1 MTHQG
6 TNMLNRSIR
15 AFVASLIAPVL
26 VAAGPAA
33 GENTA
38 PLVDYPARADMPM
51 DWNDRKDFEFAA
63 RGFITNRDDPK
74 IHDENGRVV
83 FDMEE
88 GAFLDGA
95 DPATVHPSLLR
106 QARVLRKSGLFEV
119 VDGVYQVRGFDITNV
134 TFIRGDTGWIIIDT
148 ALTPATAR
156 AALEL
161 ANEHLGPRPVRAV
174 IYTHSHIDHSG
185 GAAGV
190 ISQADVDAGK
200 VKVIAPKGFLDATLD
215 EFVVNGAAT
224 NRRTS
229 YAGIGVERG
238 PLGTVSSG
246 LGDSAARGMW
256 SLIAP
261 ITEIAETGE
270 RLTVD
275 GVDLVF
281 QVTPGTEAPA
291 EMNIYLPQFRVL
303 DMAENA
309 NVTLHNVLSP
319 RGVEVRD
326 AKFWAD
332 ELTRSIRLFG
342 DKSDAVI
349 LSHGWPRFGQGEVVD
364 YLSKHRDA
372 YKFLHDQTVRMMNE
386 GLLPDEIANRF
397 RLPDSLAKEWYNR
410 GYYGSYSFNARAVY
424 QRYLGWYQGN
434 PVDLQPLEPADE
446 ARRYVDAMG
455 GRDRAFALARNAAS
469 TRDDRWASELLNRLV
484 MADSKDR
491 EARDLL
497 ADVYTRM
504 ALEQENGIWRAQ
516 YLSAAKELREGVG
529 KGRLATLESLPALE
543 RLSTETLLE
552 MQAVRLD
559 PAKVGNSSA
568 EIDFVIPERS
578 ERIRVNVRNQVL
590 TYDSD
595 PQGTAIDA
603 TVTLTRS
610 QFVTLIAR
618 QELAAEAKVGG
629 SREKVSEFADWFTA
643 PSAAFPIVWR
653 PDQDSD

>member
-1 MTHQG
+1 
-6 TNMLNRSIR
+6 MLNRSIR